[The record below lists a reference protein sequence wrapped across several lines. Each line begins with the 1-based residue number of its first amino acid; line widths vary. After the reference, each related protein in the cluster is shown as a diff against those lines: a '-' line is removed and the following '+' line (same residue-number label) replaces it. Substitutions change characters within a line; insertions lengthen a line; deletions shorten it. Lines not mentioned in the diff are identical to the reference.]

1 MAVTQ
6 IFKFV
11 YENIDI
17 VLVEQINYQSVLDLL
32 INLVCTTCQP
42 HRKGFSIWRN
52 VGVLRLSKTLVCNQR
67 LSLDG
72 HNAAD

>member
-42 HRKGFSIWRN
+42 HRKGFSI
-52 VGVLRLSKTLVCNQR
+52 
-67 LSLDG
+67 
-72 HNAAD
+72 